1 MNAAPSHGRT
11 WLAAGAGTVLGAV
24 LAVALL
30 MGLGWSADGS
40 EASTSGE
47 LVLPETA
54 DGLRLQ
60 SVVMEEMSSQQVDDQ
75 LSEQLVETAELLSA
89 SRGGAPATAQAYV
102 DDGVETRVTIWAVAA
117 ESPSLW
123 SAEESEALAER
134 MKLKTPFEWV
144 ERGEA
149 AEDGSQVECLLRVT
163 NPAMQDSDQETD
175 AHVQE
180 CQLVTDGVTLILQG
194 GGNLDS
200 VDRPEAILR
209 DVASNLEKN

>member
-1 MNAAPSHGRT
+1 MNAAPSRGRT

-30 MGLGWSADGS
+30 VGMGWSADGS
-40 EASTSGE
+40 QGSASGE

-60 SVVMEEMSSQQVDDQ
+60 SVVMEEMSSQPAEETF
-75 LSEQLVETAELLSA
+75 SEQLVETAGLLSA
-89 SRGGAPATAQAYV
+89 SRGGAPAAAQFYS
-102 DDGVETRVTIWAVAA
+102 DDDLETRVTVWAVAA

-123 SAEESEALAER
+123 TSAESESLAES
-134 MKLKTPFEWV
+134 MQLKTPFEWV

-149 AEDGSQVECLLRVT
+149 AEDGSQVECLMRVT
-163 NPAMQDSDQETD
+163 NPVMRDSDQETD
-175 AHVQE
+175 AHVQQ

-194 GGNLDS
+194 GTLDAI
-200 VDRPEAILR
+200 DRPEAILR
-209 DVASNLEKN
+209 DVADNLEKA